1 MANLW
6 LFCTKH
12 AVALT
17 FLLMVSWSFQPTQCF
32 AVLPSDL
39 QTDSA
44 WGTNPGWEFPDENND
59 IGFSVIDD
67 GEDFSQ
73 RLRSENENP
82 RLDEIKSVD

>member
-39 QTDSA
+39 QDLGNGGEIGYPTDYLV
-44 WGTNPGWEFPDENND
+44 N
-59 IGFSVIDD
+59 D
-67 GEDFSQ
+67 GEMSNIMKAGDPINGDEAFWFS
-73 RLRSENENP
+73 RS
-82 RLDEIKSVD
+82 L